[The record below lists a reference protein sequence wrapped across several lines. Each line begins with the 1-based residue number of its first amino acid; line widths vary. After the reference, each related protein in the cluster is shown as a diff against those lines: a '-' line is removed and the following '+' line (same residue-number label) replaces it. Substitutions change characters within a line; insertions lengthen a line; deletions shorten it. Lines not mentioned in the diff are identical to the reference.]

1 MTVEQA
7 VIDLIIKYVSNGIR
21 SIPIHEVEQAH
32 PKHQLS
38 GRARLRGLRL
48 RGLVAY
54 HHNDKTNTYVIES
67 SLGQLEHARRE
78 IMNPSS
84 SSSMPRVSVQKRPPL
99 HGLPSPA
106 PRSAG
111 TAKRAESEAQVDDGR
126 DTDPAF
132 LEEMRKFR
140 EAL

>member
-7 VIDLIIKYVSNGIR
+7 VIDLIIRYVANGVT
-21 SIPIHEVEQAH
+21 SIPIHEIEQAH

-78 IMNPSS
+78 IMIPRNGT
-84 SSSMPRVSVQKRPPL
+84 PRVSVHQRPL
-99 HGLPSPA
+99 HGQPSPA
-106 PRSAG
+106 PTSAG
-111 TAKRAESEAQVDDGR
+111 TAKRAEPEANTQDGLG
-126 DTDPAF
+126 TDPAL
-132 LEEMRKFR
+132 LEEMRRFR